1 MRYDFINN
9 IVLLLAVILF
19 ANDSRAQVN
28 HLSNLLTE
36 SFDHQDE
43 VGFPSSQL
51 GALTWE
57 DLWEQS
63 FGSESMN
70 VRASSMPEGVS
81 ISDNYFSAI
90 TYRTGSEYVIRDVQ
104 YLMDNPKLIHL
115 VMEGLTDYGFTCGN
129 GYFES
134 LLKKIEDQGNTA
146 FTRSLGRS
154 LDFSWLDSSRVGRCS
169 EILFYAEK
177 FLEWR
182 REVDTTDP
190 KAMVKEYRNSYNFD
204 RFIKD
209 NNIKG
214 KEVPAILA
222 ASEELYSII
231 FDAFHEDDL
240 LKQAL
245 QLELISTWTGVLAR
259 DSREKESLKT
269 FWNQVA
275 KEKKAW
281 PITLWALS
289 AVDLVDES
297 YVDRDSVWAWI
308 NRKVDIIEPEEIILD
323 EKSIGALVE
332 QVNNFEKFVN
342 PWVSTSFDEDEVS
355 YFIRD
360 EEYPFSPSFYELLR
374 RYLNLPEITFGDG
387 KSKEEIRKLKDQG
400 YLVDDDDVVR
410 VIGEFRDALPGSF
423 VFDGRER
430 QHLTD
435 TTFVMLWGF
444 TEQDFV
450 SGHDS
455 AKRQWRSTVPIK
467 WSEKYS
473 GISEKYLRIAQR
485 PTARQTGQIDQLDF
499 DARFAFTGSPKNRV
513 EVTIQ
518 EVDTFYYG
526 TVEAG
531 GTGFKIK
538 LVDEDGV
545 PVRSREMVVKN
556 DGDEILVGTKSFV
569 RAKEDIG
576 CLAASGEGEKYW
588 RSSDD
593 DTYLMT
599 YGARGNEAKWASRAG
614 EVSIDG
620 WIYNLKPNQYA
631 FVFDTIET
639 DKWGEGEASDE
650 DRLRIIEVLD
660 SDCGRVHFH
669 APSLNPSLNFNT
681 TLTRVN

>member
-1 MRYDFINN
+1 MKYDFIKT
-9 IVLLLAVILF
+9 IVPLFAVFLF
-19 ANDSRAQVN
+19 ANTSSAQVD
-28 HLSNLLTE
+28 HLSNLLTDP
-36 SFDHQDE
+36 FDYQDE
-43 VGFPSSQL
+43 IGFSSSQL
-51 GALTWE
+51 SALTWE

-63 FGSESMN
+63 FSSESIN
-70 VRASSMPEGVS
+70 ARASSMPEDMS
-81 ISDNYFSAI
+81 ISDNYFFGVV
-90 TYRTGSEYVIRDVQ
+90 YRNGSDNVTGDVQ
-104 YLMDNPKLIHL
+104 YLMENPRLIHFIL
-115 VMEGLTDYGFTCGN
+115 EGLADYRFVCGN

-134 LLKKIEDQGNTA
+134 LLKQIEDQGNTA

-154 LDFSWLDSSRVGRCS
+154 LDFSWFDNSRVGQCG
-169 EILFYAEK
+169 EILVYAEK

-190 KAMVKEYRNSYNFD
+190 MAIAKEYRKSYDFE

-209 NNIKG
+209 NKIKG

-231 FDAFHEDDL
+231 FDVFIEDDL
-240 LKQAL
+240 MSQAL

-259 DSREKESLKT
+259 NRTEEENLKT
-269 FWNQVA
+269 FWNQIS

-297 YVDRDSVWAWI
+297 HVDRDSVWAWI
-308 NRKVDIIEPEEIILD
+308 NRKVDTIDPEEIILN
-323 EKSIGALVE
+323 EQSIVALVDE
-332 QVNNFEKFVN
+332 VNNFEKFVK
-342 PWVSTSFDEDEVS
+342 PRASTNFDEDELS

-360 EEYPFSPSFYELLR
+360 EEYPFSPSFYELLG
-374 RYLNLPEITFGDG
+374 RYLNLPEITFDG

-400 YLVDDDDVVR
+400 YLVDDTDVVR
-410 VIGEFRDALPGSF
+410 VIGKFRDALPGSF
-423 VFDGRER
+423 VFDSRER
-430 QHLTD
+430 QHLID
-435 TTFVMLWGF
+435 TTFVMLWGL

-467 WSEKYS
+467 WNETYS

-499 DARFAFTGSPKNRV
+499 DARFAFTGSPENRV

-526 TVEAG
+526 TVEEE

-545 PVRSREMVVKN
+545 PVRSREMLVKN
-556 DGDEILVGTKSFV
+556 DGDEILVGTKSFY

-576 CLAASGEGEKYW
+576 CLAASGEDEKFW

-631 FVFDTIET
+631 FVFNTIET

-660 SDCGRVHFH
+660 SDCERVHFH